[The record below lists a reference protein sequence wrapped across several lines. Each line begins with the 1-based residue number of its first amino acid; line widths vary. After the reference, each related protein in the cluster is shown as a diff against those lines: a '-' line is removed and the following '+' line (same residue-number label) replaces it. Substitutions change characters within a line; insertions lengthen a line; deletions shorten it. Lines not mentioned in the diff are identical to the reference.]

1 MGAPWEEYQTATA
14 APADSGPWSEYAA
27 PAAPAKPSQDL
38 GLPKRPGGILQMV
51 GEPIAQAMAPLVDP
65 VNRGLVS
72 LAGGITKGASKI
84 GLIKEDDPIAQA
96 GFDLTPQQLIETHG
110 NQIKDMTG
118 SPWAGAIAKKALEF
132 GPASPG
138 SWVVPAVLSQGA
150 QGVTNAITNN
160 ARSNVTEALANQ
172 GKNATRDATIEKLK
186 AEGYAIPPS
195 LVGTK
200 STINEALE
208 SFAGKAATKQQAAL
222 KAAENTTALAKR
234 GIGVPADQALTDDLL
249 KGMLDKESKAYK
261 DVAAL
266 SPVAKK
272 ALNDLQQTR
281 FDAKEQWNYYNRS
294 GNPEAG
300 KQARALS
307 AKAEELEALIDKE
320 ASTIVE
326 QYGVRTSPAPMRN
339 PPPSDIPQLETR
351 AITTGKDVGGPAEAR
366 VMPSLEMEK
375 IGETTAGD
383 PNLLNNLRAARERMA
398 KIHDV
403 ARALNESTGS
413 VSAQHFGRDLRAG
426 RPLTG
431 ELKTIGEFQRT
442 FPQIAQ
448 DAEKIP
454 APGVSHVNSLTS
466 AILGAGGY
474 ASMGP
479 SGALLAAAPLARG
492 PVRNLI
498 LSKPY
503 QKLMVNPSYA
513 GPVDRAL
520 AAVPPVQIDPMVA
533 AILARGATSQNG
545 EY

>member
-150 QGVTNAITNN
+150 QGVTNAITSN

-195 LVGTK
+195 LVQTK
-200 STINEALE
+200 SGLNTALE
-208 SFAGKAATKQQAAL
+208 SFGGKAAVKQEAAL
-222 KAAENTTALAKR
+222 RAQEVTNALVRKELGLPANAPLSDATLKSLKAEPNAVYSKVDALRPADYNMEWFPGYHDTNRLEQLNIARAKANDLFEAAKVSRDPTIKDQAFAFKQKASAIESDMGRIAEASGDPALA
-234 GIGVPADQALTDDLL
+234 QQF
-249 KGMLDKESKAYK
+249 
-261 DVAAL
+261 AA
-266 SPVAKK
+266 
-272 ALNDLQQTR
+272 
-281 FDAKEQWNYYNRS
+281 
-294 GNPEAG
+294 
-300 KQARALS
+300 ARAKL
-307 AKAEELEALIDKE
+307 
-320 ASTIVE
+320 
-326 QYGVRTSPAPMRN
+326 
-339 PPPSDIPQLETR
+339 
-351 AITTGKDVGGPAEAR
+351 
-366 VMPSLEMEK
+366 
-375 IGETTAGD
+375 
-383 PNLLNNLRAARERMA
+383 A
-398 KIHDV
+398 KIHEVD
-403 ARALNESTGS
+403 RALNGEAGT
-413 VSAQHFGRDLRAG
+413 VSSPALGKALEKG
-426 RPLTG
+426 KPLSG
-431 ELKTIGEFQRT
+431 NLKTIGEFDNI
-442 FPQIAQ
+442 FPQISRPG
-448 DAEKIP
+448 EMVP
-454 APGVSHVNSLTS
+454 APGVSATNAITS
-466 AILGAGGY
+466 AILAGGGY
-474 ASMGP
+474 AAMGP
-479 SGALLAAAPLARG
+479 SGIAMAAAPALRG